1 MTHRMAHLQIIGL
14 KADLLPVIHT
24 LGELGCLHIDRIS
37 EDAGGAIPTLTPDAA
52 LLRRQ
57 EELNL
62 QLLQVSG
69 MVDFLKIDP
78 ALAREAAPDATA
90 LPEQVGQLLPH
101 MQALVN
107 RRDRL
112 RAEQELLPRFE
123 ETMRKLLPLFPATAG
138 DPDYVSFGLLLSRE
152 HAEVPGIIQR
162 HAAEITEGRAEVTL
176 GPIDAAT
183 QAMLIVVPRTFAEAI
198 GTMLDR
204 QDVARLRLP
213 LEFDST
219 SPETAITSLRRR
231 LGAIRE
237 EVDAVGREL
246 EAIGRQ
252 YGPALAAWQ
261 IMLQDELQTY
271 SVLGRLGET
280 ELTFVVQGWT
290 PQADLERLKTT
301 LFDRFGERVVVH
313 DLPLTEA
320 DRQRAPVALTNPAVA
335 RPFEG
340 LVHMYSTPRY
350 DGIDPTR
357 LMAFFMPLFF
367 GMMLGDIGYGVVLL
381 GVVLLLRRRFQRGMM
396 RDLTTILAYG
406 SGWTILF
413 GVAFGELFGPLGEEL
428 GLHPLLFDRASPTHL
443 IDLLAMTL
451 AVGVVHILLGLLLG
465 VWEGLRERNRHHL
478 LERSG
483 RLLGLAAL
491 LILVG
496 ALVDLLPE
504 GFMTPALAL
513 LLVGTVLL
521 SASLGRI
528 GIVIGPIEMIGLLG
542 NVLSYLR
549 IAAIGLSSVYLARV
563 AGEIAGAVG
572 SIIVGVIIA
581 VLLHVLNL
589 VLGAFSPTIQSLRL
603 HYVEFFR
610 NFYEGGGPFDEPFR
624 YRLATH
630 E

>member
-1 MTHRMAHLQIIGL
+1 MAHRMAHVQIIGL
-14 KADLLPVIHT
+14 KEDLLPVIRT
-24 LGELGCLHIDRIS
+24 LGELGCLHIDRLGETAEGTIS
-37 EDAGGAIPTLTPDAA
+37 ALTLDAA

-57 EELNL
+57 EELSL
-62 QLLQVSG
+62 QLLQASG
-69 MVDFLKIDP
+69 MVDFLKLDP
-78 ALAREAAPDATA
+78 ALAREAAPDAEA
-90 LPEQVGQLLPH
+90 LSAQVGQLLPH
-101 MQALVN
+101 MQTLVN

-112 RAEQELLPRFE
+112 QAEQELLPRFE
-123 ETMRKLLPLFPATAG
+123 ETMRKLLPLFPAAAG

-152 HAEVPGIIQR
+152 HAEVPDIIQR
-162 HAAEITEGRAEVTL
+162 HAAEITGGRAEITL

-183 QAMLIVVPRTFAEAI
+183 QAMLIAAPRPFAEAI

-213 LEFDST
+213 LEFDSA
-219 SPETAITSLRRR
+219 SPDGAIASLRRR
-231 LGAIRE
+231 LNAIRE
-237 EVDAVGREL
+237 EYAAIEHEL
-246 EAIGRQ
+246 AEIGRQ

-261 IMLQDELQTY
+261 AMLQDDLQTY
-271 SVLGRLGET
+271 SVLTRLGET
-280 ELTFVVQGWT
+280 GLTFVAQGWT
-290 PQADLERLKTT
+290 PLVDLERLKTA
-301 LFDRFGERVVVH
+301 LRNRFGERVVVH
-313 DLPLTEA
+313 ELPLTEA
-320 DRQRAPVALTNPAVA
+320 DRRRAPVALTNPAVA

-350 DGIDPTR
+350 DSLDPTR

-367 GMMLGDIGYGVVLL
+367 GMMLGDIGYGAVLL
-381 GVVLLLRRRFQRGMM
+381 GLMLLLRRRFKPGMM

-406 SGWTILF
+406 AGWAIVF
-413 GVAFGELFGPLGEEL
+413 GLLFGELFGTLGAEL
-428 GLHPLLFDRASPTHL
+428 GLHPLLFDRASPAHL
-443 IDLLAMTL
+443 IDLLAMSL

-465 VWEGLRERNRHHL
+465 LWEGFRERNRNHL
-478 LERSG
+478 LERGG
-483 RLLGLAAL
+483 RLLGLLAL
-491 LILVG
+491 LILVA
-496 ALVDLLPE
+496 ALVDVLPE

-521 SASLGRI
+521 SASQGKI

-549 IAAIGLSSVYLARV
+549 IAAIGLSSVYLALV
-563 AGEIAGAVG
+563 AGEIAGVVG
-572 SIIVGVIIA
+572 SVVVGVIFA
-581 VLLHVLNL
+581 LLLHVLNL

-610 NFYEGGGPFDEPFR
+610 NFYEGGGRTYEPFR

>member
-1 MTHRMAHLQIIGL
+1 MTHKMVHLQIIGL
-14 KADLLPVIHT
+14 KADVLPVIHT
-24 LGELGCLHIDRIS
+24 LGELGCLHIDRAG
-37 EDAGGAIPTLTPDAA
+37 EDTGGMIHPLTVDAV

-69 MVDFLKIDP
+69 MVDYLRIDP
-78 ALAREAAPDATA
+78 ALAGLVEPDSAGLA
-90 LPEQVGQLLPH
+90 EQIDQLLPH
-101 MQALVN
+101 LQALVN

-123 ETMRKLLPLFPATAG
+123 ETMRKLLPLFPATAS
-138 DPDYVSFGLLLSRE
+138 DADYVSFGLLLSRE

-162 HAAEITEGRAEVTL
+162 HAAEITGGRAEVTL

-183 QAMLIVVPRTFAEAI
+183 QAMLITAPRAFAEAI
-198 GTMLDR
+198 GAMLDR

-213 LEFDST
+213 TEFDST
-219 SPETAITSLRRR
+219 SPDAAIASLRRR
-231 LGAIRE
+231 LNTVQE
-237 EVDAVGREL
+237 ECTAVEREL
-246 EAIGRQ
+246 EALGRQ
-252 YGPALAAWQ
+252 YGPALAARQ
-261 IMLQDELQTY
+261 NALQDELQTY
-271 SVLGRLGET
+271 NILSRLGET
-280 ELTFVVQGWT
+280 EQTFVVQGWT
-290 PQADLERLKTT
+290 PQADLERLQTT
-301 LFDRFGERVVVH
+301 LHERFGERVIVH
-313 DLPLTEA
+313 TLPLTEA
-320 DRQRAPVALTNPAVA
+320 DRRRAPVALTNPAVA

-357 LMAFFMPLFF
+357 LMALFLPFFF
-367 GMMLGDIGYGVVLL
+367 GMMLGDIGYGAVLL
-381 GVVLLLRRRFQRGMM
+381 GGMLLLRRRFKPGML
-396 RDLTTILAYG
+396 RNLTTILAYG
-406 SGWTILF
+406 AGWSILF
-413 GVAFGELFGPLGEEL
+413 GLLFGELFGPLGEEL
-428 GLHPLLFDRASPTHL
+428 GLHPLLFDRASPAHL

-465 VWEGLRERNRHHL
+465 LWEGVRGRDRHHL
-478 LERSG
+478 LERGG
-483 RLLGLAAL
+483 RLLGLVAL
-491 LILVG
+491 LLVVG
-496 ALVDLLPE
+496 VLVDLLPE
-504 GFMTPALAL
+504 GLMTPALAL
-513 LLVGTVLL
+513 LVVGTVLL
-521 SASLGRI
+521 SASLGKI

-572 SIIVGVIIA
+572 SVIVGIIIA

-610 NFYEGGGPFDEPFR
+610 NFYEGGGRAYEPFR